1 MPRHGTRP
9 PLLPRALWQSMQ
21 RDLNRPLSAEQ
32 LARLARQA
40 AEEKKR
46 LKQLQALDAAVI
58 TGFATVAAL
67 DRLLNA
73 EA

>member
-1 MPRHGTRP
+1 
-9 PLLPRALWQSMQ
+9 MQ